1 MMRERRNTNPAPS
14 VDLGEIRSW
23 RKKGFCNDTNFYSN
37 KPPPIIV
44 VSSEG
49 LLFEKSP
56 IDSNPEDS
64 QPEESGQTADWHR
77 AVRNFRKPKRR
88 VPLHLVSPSKAFKTP
103 PKKTIKPGPPFTSP
117 PKKKPL
123 CKATDLYKPTQSQR
137 ENL

>member
-1 MMRERRNTNPAPS
+1 MRERRNTNPAPS

-64 QPEESGQTADWHR
+64 QPGESGQTADWHR

-88 VPLHLVSPSKAFKTP
+88 MPLHLVSPSKAFKTP
-103 PKKTIKPGPPFTSP
+103 PKKTIKPGPTLTSP
-117 PKKKPL
+117 PKKKPH
-123 CKATDLYKPTQSQR
+123 CKATDLYKPTQSHR